1 LTNPSS
7 SRDDAPAMTP
17 VNGAHALLATLEAN
31 GVTTCFANPGTSEMH
46 FVAGLDDVRAVHAI
60 LCLFEGVATG
70 AADGYARVTRR
81 PAATLLHLGP
91 GLANGWANLHNAR
104 RAHVPLLNIIGDH
117 ATYHGALDAP
127 LQSDIRAL
135 ASALD
140 GWTRTSTDS
149 DHVASDVAD
158 ALHAAYGPPGQVATL
173 ILPADVS
180 WNELT
185 TQPAKWPVVSRPPLI
200 APSEHELVRAID
212 ALRSKRTAIL
222 VGGATLDA
230 EQLNLAER
238 IAVAS
243 SSKFL
248 VETFPAI
255 MERGVGIASPERL
268 IYVPEFAAAQLQ
280 DIDALV
286 VLGARDPV
294 SFFAYPNVPSALR
307 APTCDLIDIGAP
319 GTDTLSALTVLADA
333 LGPARI
339 PAAVGDV
346 ADAPSGEL
354 TTQSLAA
361 AIAATLPDDCVVSD
375 ESNTA
380 GVHFYGATRFAP
392 RHSWMTL
399 TGGAIGMG
407 LPLALGAAVGSGRRV
422 LALEADGSMM
432 YTLQALWTMARES
445 LDVTVVGLSNR
456 SYAILNFERQRVG
469 AIGEGSAGQRLLDID
484 DPTLDLCALASAQ
497 GVPSVRVTTA
507 EELVEA
513 LRRSYA
519 TPGPMFIEA
528 VLPKGLI

>member
-1 LTNPSS
+1 
-7 SRDDAPAMTP
+7 MTP
-17 VNGAHALLATLEAN
+17 VNGAHALLATLGAN
-31 GVTTCFANPGTSEMH
+31 GITTCFANPGTSELH
-46 FVAGLDDVRAVHAI
+46 FVAGLDGVRDVRGI

-70 AADGYARVTRR
+70 AADGFARVTNR

-104 RAHVPLLNIIGDH
+104 RAHVPILNIVGDH
-117 ATYHGALDAP
+117 ATYHASYDAP
-127 LQSDIRAL
+127 LQSDIAAL
-135 ASALD
+135 ASALM
-140 GWTRTSTDS
+140 GWCRASTSS
-149 DHVASDVAD
+149 DAVASDAAD
-158 ALHAAYGPPGQVATL
+158 AIHAAYGPPGRVATL

-185 TQPAKWPVVSRPPLI
+185 TTPATWPVASRAPLI
-200 APSEHELVRAID
+200 APDDHELSRAVD
-212 ALRSKRTAIL
+212 ALRSRRSALL
-222 VGGATLDA
+222 VGGALDA
-230 EQLNLAER
+230 AQLNLAER
-238 IAVAS
+238 IAVVS

-248 VETFPAI
+248 IETFPPITEHGA
-255 MERGVGIASPERL
+255 GVASPERL
-268 IYVPEFAAAQLQ
+268 IYVPEFAAAQLK
-280 DIDALV
+280 DVDSLV
-286 VLGARDPV
+286 VIGARDPV
-294 SFFAYPNVPSALR
+294 SFFAVPNVASVIRAPSCELITVASPGMDTLAALTALAEALR
-307 APTCDLIDIGAP
+307 APKI
-319 GTDTLSALTVLADA
+319 
-333 LGPARI
+333 
-339 PAAVGDV
+339 AAASGEVPV
-346 ADAPSGEL
+346 TPTGEL

-361 AIAATLPDDCVVSD
+361 ALAATLPEDSVVSD

-445 LDVTVVGLSNR
+445 LDVTVVGLANR
-456 SYAILNFERQRVG
+456 SYAVLNFERQRVG
-469 AIGEGSAGQRLLDID
+469 VIGEGSASQRMLDID
-484 DPTLDLCALASAQ
+484 DPTLDLAALARAQ

-507 EELVEA
+507 EELVDA

-528 VLPKGLI
+528 VLPKGLT